1 MNFLITSFEDVHDHS
16 AAVDGWNQTY
26 RQMMPGAFRSRL
38 VQAREANFFF
48 FRETMNRRVIEQ
60 GVSPPGYASLAV
72 PLYAPI
78 TGTFQGQPVNG
89 YAFLALG
96 ANEEFRFHTQDVM
109 DFIGVSLPVS
119 EMEEL
124 VAAVAGDACAR
135 GLARSVL
142 PIRSEHGE
150 RLRNQIAPY
159 LERAERTPAL
169 GCNAVAGK
177 VFRDEIVSA
186 LLDLLAGASPEPV
199 NDLTHR
205 TYSDIVRLSER
216 IVRNREGDEPVTV
229 LDLCRALRCSRR
241 TLQTSFQRVANV
253 TPVAYLRAYRL
264 NAVRELLRSTS
275 PEALSI
281 GDAAS
286 RWGFIHLGYFA
297 QEYRTLF
304 NEMPSHTRR
313 LS

>member
-1 MNFLITSFEDVHDHS
+1 M
-16 AAVDGWNQTY
+16 
-26 RQMMPGAFRSRL
+26 
-38 VQAREANFFF
+38 
-48 FRETMNRRVIEQ
+48 
-60 GVSPPGYASLAV
+60 
-72 PLYAPI
+72 
-78 TGTFQGQPVNG
+78 
-89 YAFLALG
+89 
-96 ANEEFRFHTQDVM
+96 
-109 DFIGVSLPVS
+109 
-119 EMEEL
+119 
-124 VAAVAGDACAR
+124 
-135 GLARSVL
+135 
-142 PIRSEHGE
+142 
-150 RLRNQIAPY
+150 
-159 LERAERTPAL
+159 
-169 GCNAVAGK
+169 
-177 VFRDEIVSA
+177 
-186 LLDLLAGASPEPV
+186 

-216 IVRNREGDEPVTV
+216 IVRSREGDEPVTV

-297 QEYRTLF
+297 QEYRALF